1 MKNKKIVCFI
11 SNLSFKDEP
20 TVENRLLPYITQ
32 TLKAGHKVVLISRD
46 VKPIDTLNSPDFTHK
61 YFPDNSTRPHG
72 FIARALHEN
81 KNTRELLLLAKEL
94 PVDIYMLT
102 IPSMFLLFNAKLLK
116 GSRLFLDVRD
126 LTWHYLSKSNVVH
139 RVACIFFEFFASRT
153 YKYFENIAVTNETER
168 SYFSSKSISSL
179 LNFNGISQSQFNQLC
194 TIKPVSLNAELVVSY
209 VGKVGVA
216 QNLDLIIGVAKRLPN
231 VKFNIVG
238 YGPLYGEFKSKVES
252 NQLKNVYLPGSASWE
267 KVLEYYQNSDILYAQ
282 LTSDYSGAMPS
293 KLYQYLCASR
303 YVIYGGEGQA
313 RSTLGL
319 FSNNTVVS
327 PDSVDELVTAI
338 HNYQNSIIDL
348 NGYENNLTKLKQ
360 YYIREL
366 NVDKLVVTF

>member
-1 MKNKKIVCFI
+1 VKNKKTVCFI
-11 SNLSFKDEP
+11 TNLSFKDEP

-32 TLKAGHKVVLISRD
+32 TLKNGHEVVLISRD
-46 VKPIDTLNSPDFTHK
+46 DKPIDTLASPNFIHK
-61 YFPDNSTRPHG
+61 CLPDQSIRPHG

-81 KNTRELLLLAKEL
+81 KKSRELLLLAKKL

-102 IPSMFLLFNAKLLK
+102 IPSMFLLFNVKLLK

-139 RVACIFFEFFASRT
+139 RLARVCFEFMASKT

-168 SYFSSKSISSL
+168 SYFSNISIPSL
-179 LNFNGISQSQFNQLC
+179 LNFNGISQSQFNQLS
-194 TIKPVSLNAELVVSY
+194 TIKPVNKDKELVVSY

-216 QNLDLIIGVAKRLPN
+216 QNLGLIIDVAKHLPN

-238 YGPLYGEFKSKVES
+238 YGPLYDEFKTKVES
-252 NQLKNVYLPGSASWE
+252 NRLTNVYLPGSASWE
-267 KVLEYYQNSDILYAQ
+267 EVLECYQNSDILYAQ
-282 LTSDYSGAMPS
+282 LSSDYSGAMPS

-313 RSTLGL
+313 KTTLDL

-327 PDSVDELVTAI
+327 PDSVDELVAAI
-338 HNYQNSIIDL
+338 NSYHNSIIDMK
-348 NGYENNLTKLKQ
+348 GYEENLKKLKAH
-360 YYIREL
+360 YIREL
-366 NVDKLVVTF
+366 NVDKLVVNF